1 MENEVDGIVSLSVAA
16 IAGAALLAV
25 VLVLANASKGL
36 YRNEQEFEMM
46 KEDMANQCDLMDMAG
61 SKTISGGR
69 TATGNDIMSFMLK
82 HTGEYFYVID
92 TGIGSAGLFLLAD
105 ITHDTSSTAMSTDDV
120 RNGFIAE
127 YATPVSGVNEWQ
139 YTNTTPTGCYQAVP
153 LTKFQSF
160 SDETEVSMDPFTY
173 SDSPNSQVD
182 IALKRWTDSFL
193 GNNVFKDTLT
203 EDYTVYPVYLS
214 DSIVG
219 FFCVR

>member
-1 MENEVDGIVSLSVAA
+1 MENEVDGIVSLSIAA

-25 VLVLANASKGL
+25 VLWLANSGKEM

-61 SKTISGGR
+61 TKTVAGGR
-69 TATGNDIMSFMLK
+69 TATGNDIMSFMIK

-92 TGIGSAGLFLLAD
+92 TGTGPSGLFLLAD
-105 ITHDTSSTAMSTDDV
+105 ITYDTSSTALSTDDV

-127 YATPVSGVNEWQ
+127 YATPVSGINEWI
-139 YTNTTPTGCYQAVP
+139 YSKATPSGCYQSVP
-153 LTKFQSF
+153 LAKFQSF
-160 SDETEVSMDPFTY
+160 SDETDIDMDPFTY
-173 SDSPNSQVD
+173 SDSPNRQTET
-182 IALKRWTDSFL
+182 ALKRWTDSFL

-203 EDYTVYPVYLS
+203 EDYTVFPVYMS

>member
-92 TGIGSAGLFLLAD
+92 TGNGSAGLFLLAD

-127 YATPVSGVNEWQ
+127 YATPVSGINEWQ
-139 YTNTTPTGCYQAVP
+139 YTSTTPTGCYQAVP
-153 LTKFQSF
+153 LAKFQTF

>member
-153 LTKFQSF
+153 LAKFQTF